1 MRPPAV
7 EHATQPSFAT
17 LLKRYR
23 GSRRLTQESLAE
35 QAGLSREAISAL
47 ERGERQYPRADTVDL
62 LVRALGLTDVEHA
75 ELLKAAR
82 PPLRPRAD
90 DVSPE
95 TRSITPASGSGSG
108 FNLSPR
114 ARAPHLP
121 LAPTPLLG
129 RTSELAG
136 ACAMLSSGGVRL
148 LTLTGP
154 GGVGKT
160 RLALEVGATCRE
172 RFADSAA
179 FVPLASLAAPTL
191 LADTLARVVGA
202 LEQGERDPEDLLI
215 EHLRD
220 RNMLLILDNFEHLL
234 AAAPVLAN
242 VLSACPRLAMLVTS
256 RGIVHVRGE
265 RALPLAPLSV
275 PTVTASL
282 PLEELAAAPAVAL
295 FIERAQAVRPEFQ
308 LTVDN
313 ADDVAAICR
322 RLDGLPLAIELA
334 AARMRVL
341 SPRALLER
349 LEQRLPTLT
358 EGPRDLPERHRTLRA
373 ALAWSYDLLDP
384 PEQTLFRRM
393 SVFAGGA
400 SLDAVQVVCDV
411 SDAMNGVGALL
422 DHSLL
427 QLDERTGVPE
437 SRLSMLE
444 TMREYGRVLLTEAG
458 EERDTRRAHALYY
471 LAFAETAETEL
482 LGPHN
487 SAWMAR
493 LEAEV
498 DNLRAALQW
507 TREHAALDLQ
517 VRLAGAL
524 WYFWFMSWRLTE
536 GRHWLSPLL
545 ERTTPNPADDEHAAA
560 RARTRAFAVAGF
572 LAFNQGDYAEATTLA
587 EAGLDLHSRTPDI
600 RAVDRDDRAAQSYAL
615 ALLGLV
621 AGSSGEMERARNV
634 LQEAL
639 DLGRAS
645 ADAGAAVMAL
655 RHLGIVARWQ
665 KRYDESEAFLRECA
679 DASRSMSRYRD
690 YLVAWGLSNL
700 GRTMYLQEQFV
711 EARALLEET
720 LSFIERSPFAGHT
733 LADTLD
739 WLAAV
744 ACAHGDVVHAAK
756 LLGAAA
762 NQWRAIGAVRFPLD
776 RAGYERDLARVRE
789 QLDEQSFQGPWA
801 EGEAMNADQAI
812 SFALARSRVS

>member
-1 MRPPAV
+1 VRPPAV
-7 EHATQPSFAT
+7 EHAIQPSFAT

-62 LVRALGLTDVEHA
+62 LVRALGLSDVEHA
-75 ELLKAAR
+75 EMIKAAR

-90 DVSPE
+90 DVSQ
-95 TRSITPASGSGSG
+95 R
-108 FNLSPR
+108 PR
-114 ARAPHLP
+114 APDLP
-121 LAPTPLLG
+121 LAPTRLLG
-129 RTSELAG
+129 RTSELAV
-136 ACAMLSSGGVRL
+136 ACAMLNSGGVRL

-160 RLALEVGATCRE
+160 RLALEVGATCRD
-172 RFADSAA
+172 RFTDSAA

-282 PLEELAAAPAVAL
+282 PLEELAAASAVAL

-384 PEQTLFRRM
+384 LEQGLFRRM

-400 SLDAVQVVCDV
+400 SLDAVQAVCGV
-411 SDAMNGVGALL
+411 SDALHGVGVLL

-437 SRLSMLE
+437 SRISMLE
-444 TMREYGRVLLTEAG
+444 TMREYGQALLTEAG
-458 EERDTRRAHALYY
+458 EEGDTRRAHALHY

-487 SAWMAR
+487 AAWMAR

-507 TREHAALDLQ
+507 MREHAAPELQ

-536 GRHWLSPLL
+536 GRTWLSPLL
-545 ERTTPNPADDEHAAA
+545 ERTTPNPADDERLGA

-587 EAGLDLHSRTPDI
+587 EAGLDLHLRTPDI
-600 RAVDRDDRAAQSYAL
+600 RTVDKDDRAAQSYAL

-621 AGSSGEMERARNV
+621 VGSSGEMERARNV

-639 DLGRAS
+639 NLGRAS
-645 ADAGAAVMAL
+645 ADTGAAVMAL

-665 KRYDESEAFLRECA
+665 KRYGESEAFLRECA
-679 DASRSMSRYRD
+679 DASRSMPRYRE

-700 GRTMYLQEQFV
+700 GRTMYLQEQFG

-720 LSFIERSPFAGHT
+720 LTFIERSPFAGHT

-744 ACAHGDVVHAAK
+744 ACAQGGVVHAAK

-789 QLDEQSFQGPWA
+789 QLDEHTFHGAWA

-812 SFALARSRVS
+812 TLALARSRVS

>member
-1 MRPPAV
+1 MPPATHRGSRSGPPGAWLGGASSSARDIVRPPAV
-7 EHATQPSFAT
+7 EHATKPSFAT

-90 DVSPE
+90 EVSPE

-129 RTSELAG
+129 RTGELAG

-202 LEQGERDPEDLLI
+202 LEQGDRDPEDLLI

-220 RNMLLILDNFEHLL
+220 RNMRLILDNFEHLL

-334 AARMRVL
+334 AARYVGLFDAATCPVASVAVSRAESECHLTTRDKSGCRSCCRMVVVRLDRTSCKRGTSRTLHRCFAHPGSGGSIL
-341 SPRALLER
+341 SP
-349 LEQRLPTLT
+349 
-358 EGPRDLPERHRTLRA
+358 
-373 ALAWSYDLLDP
+373 
-384 PEQTLFRRM
+384 
-393 SVFAGGA
+393 
-400 SLDAVQVVCDV
+400 VQV
-411 SDAMNGVGALL
+411 
-422 DHSLL
+422 
-427 QLDERTGVPE
+427 TIP
-437 SRLSMLE
+437 
-444 TMREYGRVLLTEAG
+444 
-458 EERDTRRAHALYY
+458 
-471 LAFAETAETEL
+471 
-482 LGPHN
+482 
-487 SAWMAR
+487 
-493 LEAEV
+493 AEV
-498 DNLRAALQW
+498 SAQW
-507 TREHAALDLQ
+507 L
-517 VRLAGAL
+517 
-524 WYFWFMSWRLTE
+524 
-536 GRHWLSPLL
+536 
-545 ERTTPNPADDEHAAA
+545 
-560 RARTRAFAVAGF
+560 
-572 LAFNQGDYAEATTLA
+572 
-587 EAGLDLHSRTPDI
+587 
-600 RAVDRDDRAAQSYAL
+600 
-615 ALLGLV
+615 
-621 AGSSGEMERARNV
+621 
-634 LQEAL
+634 
-639 DLGRAS
+639 
-645 ADAGAAVMAL
+645 
-655 RHLGIVARWQ
+655 
-665 KRYDESEAFLRECA
+665 
-679 DASRSMSRYRD
+679 
-690 YLVAWGLSNL
+690 
-700 GRTMYLQEQFV
+700 
-711 EARALLEET
+711 
-720 LSFIERSPFAGHT
+720 
-733 LADTLD
+733 
-739 WLAAV
+739 
-744 ACAHGDVVHAAK
+744 
-756 LLGAAA
+756 
-762 NQWRAIGAVRFPLD
+762 
-776 RAGYERDLARVRE
+776 
-789 QLDEQSFQGPWA
+789 
-801 EGEAMNADQAI
+801 
-812 SFALARSRVS
+812 